1 MTIQPEETE
10 IKGRW
15 VAHGGRMIADSN
27 CSRIESLL
35 ENHLREVARDTSG
48 WDVLYVDPLDG
59 RYWELIYLESNLQG
73 GGPPTLRQL
82 SKESAR
88 GKYVVDA

>member
-1 MTIQPEETE
+1 MTIRPEETE
-10 IKGRW
+10 IKGGW
-15 VAHGGRMIADSN
+15 VSQGGRMIADSN

-35 ENHLREVARDTSG
+35 ENYLREVARDTSG
-48 WDVLYVDPLDG
+48 WDVLYVDPVDG
-59 RYWELIYLESNLQG
+59 RYWELVYLESNLQG
-73 GGPPTLRQL
+73 GGPPTLRRL